1 MKKLINTNEMSWSD
15 LIPDVVSTPL
25 KIYKKRHKIQ
35 QYWKAFLAKTNLG
48 KTNILIL
55 GRSNVGKTVFLDC
68 LNGNANDPFYEKPST
83 SKDSDNEAI
92 KIGDWHSLFRT
103 APGQDS
109 LFRDN
114 LLDNAFENTK
124 ELEGIIYI
132 VDWGYTYYGN
142 DNTRRK
148 MIKEEGINTIEKLRL
163 FNLDDELDDFSKIS
177 EMIKKAFRND
187 KTIKW
192 LLVVLTKADLF
203 YSKTEL
209 EAAEK
214 YYHPI
219 FDDKFGKLLNELSA
233 KVGGDRLK
241 IEAIPFCSFPE
252 DFEWNEEE
260 IKTKIGQKENQNN
273 LIRNFYLKL
282 KELQ

>member
-1 MKKLINTNEMSWSD
+1 MSWSD
-15 LIPDVVSTPL
+15 LIPDAVSTPL
-25 KIYKKRHKIQ
+25 KVYKHRHKIQ

-68 LNGNANDPFYEKPST
+68 LNGNANDPFYEKPNT

-124 ELEGIIYI
+124 ELEGIIYL
-132 VDWGYTYYGN
+132 VDWGYTYYEN
-142 DNTRRK
+142 ESTRRK
-148 MIKEEGINTIEKLRL
+148 MIKEEGIDTIEKLKQ
-163 FNLDDELDDFSKIS
+163 FNLGDELDDFSKIS
-177 EMIKKAFRND
+177 EKIKKAFRND
-187 KTIKW
+187 KSIKW
-192 LLVVLTKADLF
+192 LLVVLTKVDLF

-214 YYHPI
+214 YYRPI
-219 FDDKFGKLLNELSA
+219 CDGKFSKLLNELSA
-233 KVGGDRLK
+233 TVGSDRLK
-241 IEAIPFCSFPE
+241 IDAIPFCSFPE
-252 DFEWNEEE
+252 DFEWNEQE

-273 LIRNFYLKL
+273 LTRNFYSKL